1 MILINDDFSWKREEC
16 FGFLLFSHFIVVTLH
31 LHCKTVASQLQIMN
45 LKDMKL
51 KVGINLGY
59 VGKTDAVGKND
70 NIMIYAPS
78 NKGA

>member
-1 MILINDDFSWKREEC
+1 
-16 FGFLLFSHFIVVTLH
+16 
-31 LHCKTVASQLQIMN
+31 
-45 LKDMKL
+45 MKL

-59 VGKTDAVGKND
+59 IGKTDDVGKND